1 MYEVL
6 GTPLSEVMG
15 LVDLK
20 QAMMKFAAAL
30 AFESEKEVIA
40 FVRGYLNAQLKNVT
54 ATAVADAI
62 KTDYNLLPN
71 IKINT
76 KKAMLD
82 RAMKNPVVAKLV
94 NREKARITHN
104 LVLEWLRVDRPDI
117 ASVIIN
123 YPEGKGMNWLEVQVA
138 KIKAELFGNE

>member
-1 MYEVL
+1 
-6 GTPLSEVMG
+6 MG

-20 QAMMKFAAAL
+20 QAMMKFATAL

-40 FVRGYLNAQLKNVT
+40 FMRGYLNAQLKNVT

>member
-1 MYEVL
+1 M
-6 GTPLSEVMG
+6 
-15 LVDLK
+15 VDLK

-82 RAMKNPVVAKLV
+82 RAMKNPIVAKLV

>member
-1 MYEVL
+1 
-6 GTPLSEVMG
+6 MG

>member
-1 MYEVL
+1 
-6 GTPLSEVMG
+6 MG

-82 RAMKNPVVAKLV
+82 RAMKNPIVAKLV